1 MTGRPDQ
8 RAAIAAARRIR
19 ALITDDPDRMIET
32 IRIAA
37 AVGLKVVFC
46 ALQATAEDR
55 DVSSFLHRGCIYVV
69 DDQHPVD
76 QRFAVA
82 REIGRHV
89 LHADRIGTKGY
100 DAVSSRHRDHR
111 DADTMEAEVFAT
123 HLLAPDAAIRKWTR
137 RPLRD
142 GIASLSVILA
152 VPADM
157 LVARLP
163 NDIRTA

>member
-1 MTGRPDQ
+1 VTGRPDQ
-8 RAAIAAARRIR
+8 RAAITAARRIR

-46 ALQATAEDR
+46 AMQATAEDR

-76 QRFAVA
+76 QRFAIA